1 MWGYSSGICGYD
13 YAQEATTDVQ
23 KRYYH
28 RPSALG
34 RDLGGLM
41 RDLRRLRELGGRELV
56 DEAFRERLM
65 LTVTEVNGC
74 RYCEYAHARMA
85 LSAGLGE
92 EDIQQLIAGEMHGVP
107 EDQRA
112 AVLYAQHWAETDG
125 HPEAEVRR
133 PVADTYGEEKTEAM
147 EIYMRMM
154 RIGNLVG
161 NSWDH
166 LLSKVSGGRWGG

>member
-1 MWGYSSGICGYD
+1 M
-13 YAQEATTDVQ
+13 TDMQ
-23 KRYYH
+23 KRYY
-28 RPSALG
+28 RGPFALG
-34 RDLGGLM
+34 RDLGGLV
-41 RDLRRLRELGGRELV
+41 RDLRRLRALKGGELV

-74 RYCEYAHARMA
+74 RYCAYAHAKMA
-85 LSAGLGE
+85 LSAGLTE
-92 EDIQQLIAGEMHGVP
+92 DDIQRLVKGELQGVP
-107 EDQRA
+107 EEQVA

-125 HPEAEVRR
+125 HPDIGARERVVEA
-133 PVADTYGEEKTEAM
+133 YGTAKTETI

-166 LLSKVSGGRWGG
+166 VLHKISFGRWGSTQA